1 MTSLDQAHLSSS
13 SDEESSVTLSAGGAV
28 DVDALAEQYANEVTE
43 MFYGHDSTVRTSSVP
58 AGVRRF
64 GVAIACRSAR
74 ADRCRPFKCSHCGR
88 RSNWRWDLK
97 KHIRA
102 SRHPNAEVI
111 ELSDEEARR
120 SFQAVIFYF

>member
-1 MTSLDQAHLSSS
+1 MRF
-13 SDEESSVTLSAGGAV
+13 SDSFNFLNIFY
-28 DVDALAEQYANEVTE
+28 DEQVTE
-43 MFYGHDSTVRTSSVP
+43 MFYGHEPLINVHRSAS
-58 AGVRRF
+58 ANACRRF
-64 GVAIACRSAR
+64 GVAVACRSAR

-102 SRHPNAEVI
+102 SRHPNAEII

-120 SFQAVIFYF
+120 SFQAIIFKCNSLLHVYLNYIST